1 MWDMPDLLV
10 SLGKLALAA
19 AVGGAIGFEREAH
32 GQAAGL
38 RTNILICVGACLM
51 MQLSLNME
59 ALFHHLPGDSV
70 VRLDPGRIASY
81 AIASMGF
88 LGAGAIIT
96 GKGTVKGLTT
106 AAGLWLVTG
115 IGLAIGANFFAPALF
130 AALISLICLYG
141 MRQVKAWFNRD
152 TYTILSLK
160 FQGLNDH
167 LEQIRQ
173 LLGQH
178 GFSISFTAFKREISA
193 DVTSYRMHL
202 SSKDNIP
209 WANLVDEIARTP
221 DLLEF
226 EWQEGQVIY
235 TRWRRCRALKNS
247 PPPLPASALPPPSQ
261 WKWSWPQA

>member
-19 AVGGAIGFEREAH
+19 AVGGAIGFERETH

-51 MQLSLNME
+51 MQLSLHME
-59 ALFHHLPGDSV
+59 VLFHHLPGDSV

-96 GKGTVKGLTT
+96 GRGMVKGLTT
-106 AAGLWLVTG
+106 AAGMWLVTG
-115 IGLAIGANFFAPALF
+115 IGLAIGAGFLAPSFF

-141 MRQVKAWFNRD
+141 MRQAKGWFQRD

-160 FQGLNDH
+160 FHGLNDH
-167 LEQIRQ
+167 LNVIKQVLRQ
-173 LLGQH
+173 YGVNT
-178 GFSISFTAFKREISA
+178 SFIAVRREMPTNVSA
-193 DVTSYRMHL
+193 YRMHL

-209 WANLVDEIARTP
+209 WTHLVEEIAKTP

-226 EWQEGQVIY
+226 EWQEGQVV
-235 TRWRRCRALKNS
+235 
-247 PPPLPASALPPPSQ
+247 
-261 WKWSWPQA
+261 

>member
-1 MWDMPDLLV
+1 MSNMPDLLI

-19 AVGGAIGFEREAH
+19 VIGGAIGFEREAH

-59 ALFHHLPGDSV
+59 ALFHHFPGDSV
-70 VRLDPGRIASY
+70 VRLDPARIASY

-96 GKGTVKGLTT
+96 GKGMVKGLTT

-115 IGLAIGANFFAPALF
+115 IGLSIGASFFAPALF

-141 MRQVKAWFNRD
+141 MRQIKALFNRD
-152 TYTILSLK
+152 TYTILSLE
-160 FQGLNDH
+160 FQGFHDH

-173 LLGQH
+173 ILAAH
-178 GFSISFTAFKREISA
+178 GFSINFTAFRREVPENVS
-193 DVTSYRMHL
+193 SYRLHL
-202 SSKDNIP
+202 TSKDNIP
-209 WANLVDEIARTP
+209 WDQLVEEIAKTP
-221 DLLEF
+221 DLLKF
-226 EWQEGQVIY
+226 EWQEGQVI
-235 TRWRRCRALKNS
+235 
-247 PPPLPASALPPPSQ
+247 
-261 WKWSWPQA
+261 

>member
-51 MQLSLNME
+51 MQLSLHME
-59 ALFHHLPGDSV
+59 VLFHHLPGDSV

-96 GKGTVKGLTT
+96 GKGMVKGLTT

-115 IGLAIGANFFAPALF
+115 IGLAIGASFFAPALF

-141 MRQVKAWFNRD
+141 MRQAKVLFHRD

-160 FQGLNDH
+160 FGGLNDH
-167 LEQIRQ
+167 LDLIRQ
-173 LLGQH
+173 ILHGH
-178 GFSISFTAFKREISA
+178 GFNITFTAFRREMPTNVSA
-193 DVTSYRMHL
+193 YRLHL
-202 SSKDNIP
+202 SSKENVP
-209 WANLVDEIARTP
+209 WDRLIEEIAQTP

-226 EWQEGQVIY
+226 EWQEGQVV
-235 TRWRRCRALKNS
+235 
-247 PPPLPASALPPPSQ
+247 
-261 WKWSWPQA
+261 

>member
-1 MWDMPDLLV
+1 MWDMPDLLA
-10 SLGKLALAA
+10 SLGKMALAA
-19 AVGGAIGFEREAH
+19 VVGGAIGFEREAH

-59 ALFHHLPGDSV
+59 ALFRSLPGDTSV

-96 GKGTVKGLTT
+96 GRGTVKGLTT

-115 IGLAIGANFFAPALF
+115 IGLAIGASFFAPALF
-130 AALISLICLYG
+130 AAFISLICLYG
-141 MRQVKAWFNRD
+141 MRQVKVWFHRD
-152 TYTILSLK
+152 IYTILSLK
-160 FQGLNDH
+160 FRGPNDH
-167 LEQIRQ
+167 LEHIKKI
-173 LLGQH
+173 LDAH
-178 GFSISFTAFKREISA
+178 GFNISFTAIRREISA
-193 DVTSYRMHL
+193 NVSSYRMHL

-209 WANLVDEIARTP
+209 WANLADEFAKTP

-226 EWQEGQVIY
+226 EWQEGQVV
-235 TRWRRCRALKNS
+235 
-247 PPPLPASALPPPSQ
+247 
-261 WKWSWPQA
+261 

>member
-1 MWDMPDLLV
+1 MWDMPGLLD

-19 AVGGAIGFEREAH
+19 VVGGAIGFEREAH

-59 ALFHHLPGDSV
+59 TLYRHLPGATSV
-70 VRLDPGRIASY
+70 VRLDPARIASY

-96 GKGTVKGLTT
+96 GKGSVRGLTT
-106 AAGLWLVTG
+106 AAGMWLVTG
-115 IGLAIGANFFAPALF
+115 IGLAIGADFLAPSLF

-141 MRQVKAWFNRD
+141 MRRIKFLFNRD
-152 TYTILSLK
+152 TYTILFMK

-167 LEQIRQ
+167 IEQVKQVLEE
-173 LLGQH
+173 H
-178 GFSISFTAFKREISA
+178 GFNISFTAFRREIHANVS
-193 DVTSYRMHL
+193 SYRMHL

-209 WANLVDEIARTP
+209 WDHLVEEIAKTP

-226 EWQEGQVIY
+226 EWQEGQVM
-235 TRWRRCRALKNS
+235 
-247 PPPLPASALPPPSQ
+247 
-261 WKWSWPQA
+261 